1 MRSRFGCTAILIIGA
16 LVAAIGAL
24 AFALAGTMTIALV
37 DTFSV
42 ALTNVAL
49 IGVILIGAGG
59 VGVSLVLRHPA
70 IKQLV
75 ISGLARKFHL
85 PEPRPPTELVMSA
98 PQKPVLMVQP
108 RVSTRSAPRRI
119 QPQIVEGWFDDD
131 D

>member
-42 ALTNVAL
+42 ALSNIVLTGL
-49 IGVILIGAGG
+49 ILMGAGG
-59 VGVSLVLRHPA
+59 VGVSLALRNPA

-85 PEPRPPTELVMSA
+85 PEPKPPTDPVISA
-98 PQKPVLMVQP
+98 PQKPLLIEQP
-108 RVSTRSAPRRI
+108 KVSVRSARRLI
-119 QPQIVEGWFDDD
+119 NPHIIEGWFDED
-131 D
+131 